1 MTWHDV
7 SPMDPEFKRTMIVI
21 LLAGSAVVGAATLA
35 LYFAFRAFGTN
46 KAEKPAHFALIFG
59 LIAFIFLCCVILLRL
74 S

>member
-1 MTWHDV
+1 
-7 SPMDPEFKRTMIVI
+7 MDPEFKRTMIVI